1 MDMKRLSIFV
11 SILLTLFLSCTK
23 NENLLE
29 KPQEDSTS
37 IEQFSILLSK
47 AVYSEPSR
55 VLLTRK

>member
-1 MDMKRLSIFV
+1 MKKLSIFV
-11 SILLTLFLSCTK
+11 SLLLTLFLSCTK
-23 NENLLE
+23 KENLLE

-55 VLLTRK
+55 VLLMRK

>member
-1 MDMKRLSIFV
+1 MKRLSIFV
-11 SILLTLFLSCTK
+11 SLLLTLLLSCTK

-29 KPQEDSTS
+29 KPKKDSTS

>member
-1 MDMKRLSIFV
+1 MKRLSFFI

-23 NENLLE
+23 NENLFE
-29 KPQEDSTS
+29 KQQEDSTS

-47 AVYSEPSR
+47 AVYSEPSL

>member
-1 MDMKRLSIFV
+1 MKRLSIFV